1 MRSPSPAPLSYL
13 LNFYFAAGKGI
24 VVGATGVVGAVG
36 AVGANGV
43 VVVDAPVGDVSG
55 VDVSGVDA
63 GAAVSMTSSR

>member
-24 VVGATGVVGAVG
+24 VVGATGVVG